1 MENKNKIEQLII
13 DTMKKL
19 NAVKE
24 ANAKTVN
31 DLATKANRPKMLI
44 INNLSIMT
52 KKKIIGRKIINNSA
66 CYFLIN

>member
-1 MENKNKIEQLII
+1 MTESNKIEQLII
-13 DTMKKL
+13 DAMKKL

-24 ANAKTVN
+24 ANAKPVK

-44 INNLSIMT
+44 INNLSIMA
-52 KKKIIGRKIINNSA
+52 KKKIVGRKIINNSA

>member
-1 MENKNKIEQLII
+1 MVELNKIEQLII

-24 ANAKTVN
+24 ANAKTVK
-31 DLATKANRPKMLI
+31 DVATKANRPKMLI
-44 INNLSIMT
+44 INNLSTMT
-52 KKKIIGRKIINNSA
+52 KKKIVGRKIINNSA